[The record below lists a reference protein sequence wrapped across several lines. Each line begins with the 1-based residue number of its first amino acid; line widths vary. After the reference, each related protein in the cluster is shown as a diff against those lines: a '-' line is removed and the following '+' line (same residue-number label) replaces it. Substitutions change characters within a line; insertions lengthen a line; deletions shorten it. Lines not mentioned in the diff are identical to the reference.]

1 MIGPRSGV
9 ALGTLMASLLCGTP
23 TLAASEVTLPGPLVT
38 SAWLA
43 THAHDVQIV
52 DIRDDVDSIAIAP
65 KFAVAKDGTKKLTET
80 GGRIPSSLSVDF
92 NVIRQDRVENGVTL
106 KAMMPTES
114 YFQEL
119 MDRTGLRAGVPIV
132 IAPTGANV
140 ESLDIA
146 ARLYF
151 QLRYFGA
158 RDVAILNGGNNAWI
172 AAGNPVTTEIGK
184 PVAGNWKA
192 TGTDDAILAS
202 MDQVKADLH
211 GGVVQFVDARS
222 TDQYL
227 GITRKA
233 PVVLVGGH
241 LAGARSF
248 PTDAISRP
256 VDGAREFMSADAYAA
271 IMTAENIDRAKP
283 TVTYCNT
290 GHLAAGAWFV
300 LHEIL
305 GNPSTRLYAGSMEEW
320 TNMKNPVVG
329 IPQ

>member
-1 MIGPRSGV
+1 MISRIGV
-9 ALGTLMASLLCGTP
+9 VTGLFAAYVLATP
-23 TLAASEVTLPGPLVT
+23 VANASELALPGPLVT
-38 SAWLA
+38 SQWLQN
-43 THAHDVQIV
+43 HVRNVQVV
-52 DIRDDVDSIAIAP
+52 DIRDDVDSIGIAP
-65 KFAVAKDGTKKLTET
+65 KFVVSKDGKKTLAET
-80 GGRIPSSLSVDF
+80 GGRIPGSLSVDF
-92 NVIRQDRVENGVTL
+92 GAIRQDRVEDGIAL
-106 KAMMPTES
+106 KAMMPTKA
-114 YFQEL
+114 YFQDA
-119 MDRTGLRAGVPIV
+119 MDRAGLQAGVPIV

-151 QLRYFGA
+151 QLRYFGE
-158 RDVAILNGGNNAWI
+158 RNVAILNGGNNAWI
-172 AAGNPVTTEIGK
+172 ASGNPITTEIPK
-184 PVAGNWKA
+184 ATMGNWRS
-192 TGTDDAILAS
+192 GDGDGAILAS
-202 MDQVKADLH
+202 MEQVKNDLH
-211 GGVVQFVDARS
+211 GDAVQFVDARS

-271 IMTAENIDRAKP
+271 IMKMENIDRAKP

-305 GNPSTRLYAGSMEEW
+305 GNSSTRLYAGSMEEW

-329 IPQ
+329 VPL

>member
-1 MIGPRSGV
+1 MQSRICLT
-9 ALGTLMASLLCGTP
+9 LGLLTTCLLAST
-23 TLAASEVTLPGPLVT
+23 AARASEVALPGPLVT

-43 THAHDVQIV
+43 SHLHEVQIV
-52 DIRDDVDSIAIAP
+52 DIRDDPDSIAVAP
-65 KFAVAKDGTKKLTET
+65 KFVVAKDGKKTLSET
-80 GGRIPSSLSVDF
+80 GGRIPGSLSVDF
-92 NVIRQDRVENGVTL
+92 GAIRQDRVEEGIAL
-106 KAMMPTES
+106 KAMMPTAPF
-114 YFQEL
+114 FQDA
-119 MDRTGLRAGVPIV
+119 MDRSGLRAGVPIV

-146 ARLYF
+146 ARLFF
-151 QLRYFGA
+151 QLRYFG
-158 RDVAILNGGNNAWI
+158 DLNVAILNGGNNAWI
-172 AAGNPVTTEIGK
+172 ASGNAVTTEL
-184 PVAGNWKA
+184 PTTLPGNWRA
-192 TGTDDAILAS
+192 GAGDPTILAS
-202 MDQVKADLH
+202 LQQVRDDLH
-211 GGVVQFVDARS
+211 GGSVQFVDARS

-233 PVVLVGGH
+233 PVVVTGGH

-271 IMTAENIDRAKP
+271 IMTMQHIDRTKP

-320 TNMKNPVVG
+320 TKLNNPVVG
-329 IPQ
+329 VPL